1 MAANALNRMILH
13 LRRASRPHEG
23 NGLSDGDLLERYVSL
38 RDPGAFEIL
47 LRRHGPMVW
56 GVCRR
61 ILRSEADSED
71 AFQTTFLVFIR
82 KAGSIRSGAGVGNWL
97 YGVAHNTA
105 LKARALRRKRES
117 KELEAGS
124 IPRPQAVEE
133 VWQQVQVL
141 LDAELSRLPDKY
153 RIPIV
158 LCGLE
163 GKTIREAARQL
174 GWPQGTV
181 ATRLTRGRA
190 LLAGRLAK
198 HGLELTGGVLASLLL
213 HNGASASL
221 PAAIVRSTVKVARVV
236 LAGNAPFAGAISPGV
251 ANLARGVLKSMYL
264 THLKRTAALVLAVAA
279 LIGAVGTGVGMLM
292 PAALSAHQPAAET
305 RESDKPARAADAGR
319 PKEPEPIVVSFGAS
333 AFRVAWSPDG
343 KTLAAASLDYS
354 PEEKEVAGKK
364 TKVYVPRSTV
374 TLYNSAGD
382 EPQLGVSLGEEKGVH
397 VESVAFSPDGKTAAL
412 AVRYSSG
419 PRTDPS
425 EVRLL
430 DTSTGSVKK
439 TISYGGYIR
448 RLGFSPDGKSLA
460 IGGQY
465 APGDALRGPFVR
477 TIQLWAPEKDKPS
490 SDFKQEL
497 GVDEVNKSGTL
508 DGLRDLA
515 FSPDGKLLAT
525 ADADWK
531 VRLLDARTGELR
543 HTLEGSTDVV
553 LGVAFAPD
561 GKTLVT
567 AGGDGTARVWDVQT
581 GKEIRTLSGNKGKV
595 WCVAFAPDGKYLAT
609 GGGVT
614 EGGKTT
620 SEAILWNAA
629 TGESVRVLPGGKG
642 VVSTIAFSPDG
653 KLLAVGGA
661 VDDKGSGLKL
671 WRVKEIIADKK

>member
-1 MAANALNRMILH
+1 MAANALNRMILQ

-23 NGLSDGDLLERYVSL
+23 TGPSDGDLLERYVS
-38 RDPGAFEIL
+38 RGDPGAFEIL

-61 ILRSEADSED
+61 ILRCEADCED

-82 KAGSIRSGAGVGNWL
+82 KSGSIRSGAGVGNWL

-105 LKARALRRKRES
+105 LKARAMRCKRQG

-124 IPRPQAVEE
+124 VPRPQALEE

-141 LDAELSRLPDKY
+141 LDAELTQLPDKY

-163 GKTIREAARQL
+163 GKTIREAAQQL

-181 ATRLTRGRA
+181 ATRLARGRG
-190 LLAGRLAK
+190 LLAKRLSN
-198 HGLELTGGVLASLLL
+198 HGLELSGGVLVALLL
-213 HNGASASL
+213 HNVASAS
-221 PAAIVRSTVKVARVV
+221 PPTAIVCSTIQVARAVPT
-236 LAGNAPFAGAISPGV
+236 GNPPPAGAAPPGV
-251 ANLARGVLKSMYL
+251 TTLARGVLKSMYY
-264 THLKRTAALVLAVAA
+264 THLKRAAALVLAVAT
-279 LIGAVGTGVGMLM
+279 LGGAVGTGLGLVV
-292 PAALSAHQPAAET
+292 PAELSARPPAAEA
-305 RESDKPARAADAGR
+305 REPEKPAKAADPGR
-319 PKEPEPIVVSFGAS
+319 PKEPEPIELSPGAS
-333 AFRVAWSPDG
+333 AYRVAWSPDG

-364 TKVYVPRSTV
+364 TKVYVPRCTV
-374 TLYNSAGD
+374 TLYTSPGK
-382 EPQLGVSLGEEKGVH
+382 EPFLSVSLGEEKDVR
-397 VESVAFSPDGKTAAL
+397 VESVAISPDGKTAVL
-412 AVRYSSG
+412 GVRYWSR
-419 PRTDPS
+419 PRTYPS
-425 EVRLL
+425 EVRLV
-430 DTSTGSVKK
+430 DVSTGNIKK

-448 RLGFSPDGKSLA
+448 RVAFSPDGKSLA

-465 APGDALRGPFVR
+465 APTDQLKGPFVR
-477 TIQLWAPEKDKPS
+477 TIQLWEPEKEKPS

-515 FSPDGKLLAT
+515 FSRDGTLLAS

-543 HTLEGSTDVV
+543 GTLEGNTDVV

-567 AGGDGTARVWDVQT
+567 AGGDGTARVWDVPS
-581 GKEIRTLSGNKGKV
+581 GKELRTLSGNKGKV
-595 WCVAFAPDGKYLAT
+595 WSVAFAPDGKYLAT

-614 EGGKTT
+614 EDGKST
-620 SEAILWNAA
+620 SEVILWIAA
-629 TGESVRVLPGGKG
+629 TGESVRVLPGEKG
-642 VVSTIAFSPDG
+642 LVSTVAFSPDG
-653 KLLAVGGA
+653 KLLAVGGT
-661 VDDKGSGLKL
+661 VEEKGSGLKL
-671 WRVKEIIADKK
+671 WRVKEIVSDKK